1 MSGLPK
7 ISDPNILVG
16 FESSDDACVYKLT
29 DSIAIINTVDFFPP
43 IVDDPYMF
51 GQIAAANA
59 LSDVYAMGGEPKLAM
74 NLLTF
79 PNGKLPLEAVRGILE
94 GGNDKVTEAGA
105 TIVGGHSIDD
115 KEPKYG
121 LSVTGFAHPDD
132 ILSNS
137 ANAGNLLVITK
148 KIGTGILTT
157 ASKADL
163 LTDEENAEIEATMA
177 FLNKYA
183 WEAMQGVKVDGCTD
197 ITGFGLM
204 GHAAEMAR
212 AGGVTL
218 ELYSHKVPIFPRALE
233 MAAMGIIPAGAY
245 RNMDYVGAEVMEFLS
260 KDPNRDPD
268 LRARIDC
275 LYDPQSS
282 GGLLIAAKESEIPR
296 LIEQLGERGCETD
309 VIGCFKP
316 GNGRYSVEIHD

>member
-1 MSGLPK
+1 
-7 ISDPNILVG
+7 
-16 FESSDDACVYKLT
+16 
-29 DSIAIINTVDFFPP
+29 
-43 IVDDPYMF
+43 MF
-51 GQIAAANA
+51 GQIAAANS

-79 PNGKLPLEAVRGILE
+79 PNGKLPLDAVKAILE
-94 GGNDKVTEAGA
+94 GGNDKVSECGA

-148 KIGTGILTT
+148 RIGTGILTT
-157 ASKADL
+157 AAKVDL
-163 LTDEENAEIEATMA
+163 LTDEENDEIEATMA

-183 WEAMQGVKVDGCTD
+183 WEAMKGVKVDGCTD
-197 ITGFGLM
+197 ITGFGLI

-212 AGGVTL
+212 AGNVTL
-218 ELYSHKVPIFPRALE
+218 ELYSHKVPVFPRAIE
-233 MAAMGIIPAGAY
+233 MASMGIIPAGAY
-245 RNMDYVGAEVMEFLS
+245 RNRDYMEGEVIEYLS
-260 KDPNRDPD
+260 RDPLRD
-268 LRARIDC
+268 AGLRALIDC

-282 GGLLIAAKESEIPR
+282 GGLLIAVDEKELPR
-296 LIEQLGERGCETD
+296 LQEQLGERGCETD

-316 GNGRYSVEIHD
+316 KVGRFSIEIHD

>member
-1 MSGLPK
+1 MAGLPK

-29 DSIAIINTVDFFPP
+29 DDIAVINTVDFFPP

-59 LSDVYAMGGEPKLAM
+59 LSDVYAMGGQPKLAM

-79 PNGKLPLEAVRGILE
+79 PNGKLPLDAVKGILE
-94 GGNDKVTEAGA
+94 GGNDKVSEAGA

-121 LSVTGFAHPDD
+121 LSVTGFAHPDA

-163 LTDEENAEIEATMA
+163 LTDEENAEVEATMA

-212 AGGVTL
+212 AGDVTL
-218 ELYSHKVPIFPRALE
+218 ELYSHKVPVFERAIE
-233 MAAMGIIPAGAY
+233 MAELGIIPAGASETGITSE
-245 RNMDYVGAEVMEFLS
+245 RTSSSSSRRTLTAT
-260 KDPNRDPD
+260 
-268 LRARIDC
+268 
-275 LYDPQSS
+275 QS
-282 GGLLIAAKESEIPR
+282 
-296 LIEQLGERGCETD
+296 
-309 VIGCFKP
+309 
-316 GNGRYSVEIHD
+316 

>member
-1 MSGLPK
+1 MADLPK
-7 ISDPNILVG
+7 ISDPRILVG
-16 FESSDDACVYKLT
+16 FESSDDACVYKVT
-29 DSIAIINTVDFFPP
+29 DDIAIINTVDFFPP

-59 LSDVYAMGGEPKLAM
+59 LSDVYAMGGQPKLAM

-79 PNGKLPLEAVRGILE
+79 PNGKLPLDAVKGILE
-94 GGNDKVTEAGA
+94 GGNDKVCEAGA

-121 LSVTGFAHPDD
+121 LSVTGFAHPDN

-137 ANAGNLLVITK
+137 AVAGDLLVITK
-148 KIGTGILTT
+148 KIGTGVLTT
-157 ASKADL
+157 AAKVDL
-163 LTDEENAEIEATMA
+163 LSEEENAEIEAVMA

-218 ELYSHKVPIFPRALE
+218 ELYSHKVPVFPKALE
-233 MAAMGIIPAGAY
+233 MASMGIIPAGAY
-245 RNMDYVGAEVMEFLS
+245 RNMDYVGSEVMEFLS
-260 KDPNRDPD
+260 KDPDRDPQ
-268 LRARIDC
+268 LRALIDC

-296 LIEQLGERGCETD
+296 LTEQLGERGCETD
-309 VIGCFKP
+309 VIGYFKP
-316 GNGRYSVEIHD
+316 RKGRFSIEIHD

>member
-1 MSGLPK
+1 MAGLPK
-7 ISDPNILVG
+7 ISDPRILVG

-29 DSIAIINTVDFFPP
+29 DDIAVINTVDFFPP

-59 LSDVYAMGGEPKLAM
+59 LSDVYAMGGQPKLAM

-79 PNGKLPLEAVRGILE
+79 PNGKLPLDAVKGILE
-94 GGNDKVTEAGA
+94 GGNDKVSEAGA

-121 LSVTGFAHPDD
+121 LSVTGFAHPDA

-197 ITGFGLM
+197 ITGFGLL

-212 AGGVTL
+212 AGDVTL
-218 ELYSHKVPIFPRALE
+218 ELYSHKVPVFERAIE
-233 MAAMGIIPAGAY
+233 MAEMGIIPAGAY
-245 RNMDYVGAEVMEFLS
+245 RNRDYVGTDVIEFLS
-260 KDPNRDPD
+260 KDPDRDAE

-282 GGLLIAAKESEIPR
+282 GGLLIAVNESELPR
-296 LIEQLGERGCETD
+296 LQEQLGEKGCETD

-316 GNGRYSVEIHD
+316 KTGRFAVEIHD